1 MDKKRLL
8 IFPILFGVVLAAKL
22 IAPHYSAQPIPGLG
36 LLYTIVTLA
45 ISFFYCSYPIIKR
58 RKKMMIDDVD
68 TEGDSKAL
76 KNDLIEKYGGMSIST
91 LLIGILYLAMH
102 WPGAKLMLYVG
113 MFGCMAV
120 AILCAKQWGTNI
132 NARYHLFLFFVY
144 ISFALIA
151 NYVSSID
158 PPKINVSQN
167 ISGTWYAYKKLSY
180 ILEQDSLYQEVSSE
194 DKGEWLNIFYIFN
207 PDGTYFVDYNQVG
220 CEGRY
225 EIKDDSLKMSD
236 IDSFPCHNALVT
248 IRSLSNMKMATHS
261 LDEDSNEVKTEIH
274 FDKLR

>member
-1 MDKKRLL
+1 
-8 IFPILFGVVLAAKL
+8 
-22 IAPHYSAQPIPGLG
+22 
-36 LLYTIVTLA
+36 
-45 ISFFYCSYPIIKR
+45 
-58 RKKMMIDDVD
+58 MMIDDVD
-68 TEGDSKAL
+68 TEGDSKAP

-167 ISGTWYAYKKLSY
+167 ISGTWYAYKKVSY
-180 ILEQDSLYQEVSSE
+180 TP
-194 DKGEWLNIFYIFN
+194 
-207 PDGTYFVDYNQVG
+207 PDGKWVFRRD
-220 CEGRY
+220 
-225 EIKDDSLKMSD
+225 
-236 IDSFPCHNALVT
+236 
-248 IRSLSNMKMATHS
+248 
-261 LDEDSNEVKTEIH
+261 
-274 FDKLR
+274 